1 VARACFFL
9 LGLGWALAA
18 FTVWRPE
25 DRLLLNR
32 VGQPTRLFEYTVP
45 ELGRW
50 LPSLT
55 SAEPRDTVLAA
66 AWLVLLVVLVAL
78 GRRAGQHEGAPKA

>member
-1 VARACFFL
+1 
-9 LGLGWALAA
+9 
-18 FTVWRPE
+18 
-25 DRLLLNR
+25 
-32 VGQPTRLFEYTVP
+32 VP